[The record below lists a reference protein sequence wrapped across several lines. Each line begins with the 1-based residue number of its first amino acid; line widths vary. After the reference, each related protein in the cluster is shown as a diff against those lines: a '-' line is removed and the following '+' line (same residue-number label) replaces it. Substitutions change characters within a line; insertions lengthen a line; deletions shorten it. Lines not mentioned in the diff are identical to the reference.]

1 MQGIL
6 PADEVYS
13 ELLKML
19 ESASSSV
26 TLVSPFLSIDLFKK
40 ILKKIDSKV
49 HVTVITK
56 WHLGDLLSGFN
67 DLRVMNHLEERGNSE
82 LRLLYNLHAK
92 YYRADSEV
100 VFGSGNLTFSGV
112 NAKKPGNTEIMVR
125 VDCNFSGILDFENRL
140 IRKSVLPREGLFEEI
155 SEELELLRLTKQRV
169 ERIRDFKQDQIFI
182 SNHDWLPECETPDA
196 LFEIY
201 QQKINEIA
209 VEVANSGGNDLMF
222 FEPPEQMDKRQF
234 EAFLRIGVS
243 QSSLFS
249 QILEIVK
256 DGTFV
261 DDQHGIEIIKSLHPL
276 MSNEGAAQSWA
287 SCKRWLA
294 YFFPSD
300 FKITVR

>member
-6 PADEVYS
+6 GADEVYS

-19 ESASSSV
+19 ESATDSI
-26 TLVSPFLSIDLFKK
+26 TLVSPFVSIELFKK
-40 ILKKIDSKV
+40 ILEKIDKQV
-49 HVTVITK
+49 HITVITK

-67 DLRVMNHLEERGNSE
+67 DLRVLTHLEERGNSE

-92 YYRADSEV
+92 YYRADTDV
-100 VFGSGNLTFSGV
+100 IFGSGNLTFSGV
-112 NAKKPGNTEIMVR
+112 NAKKPGNTEIMVH
-125 VDCNFSGILDFENRL
+125 VDRSFSGLIELENRL
-140 IRKSVLPREGLFEEI
+140 IQKSVLPREGLFEEI
-155 SEELELLRLTKQRV
+155 SQELALLRLTKQRV
-169 ERIRDFKQDQIFI
+169 ERIKDFRKDQIFI

-201 QQKINEIA
+201 QRKINEIA

-222 FEPPEQMDKRQF
+222 FEPPDQMDKRQF

-249 QILEIVK
+249 QVLEIVK
-256 DGTFV
+256 DGTFL
-261 DDQHGIEIIKSLHPL
+261 DDQQGIEIIKSLHPL
-276 MSNEGAAQSWA
+276 MSNEGAVQSWA

-300 FKITVR
+300 FEIAVR